1 MRRMIW
7 RERVWQRLL
16 ATSSDASQIVIR
28 VLKKRWVQTH
38 VDDVAGLYIP
48 CTPPIQPLYTPIH
61 PLYTPY
67 TPAVQPPYTPH
78 TPPRHPL
85 YTPYARPVHPNIW
98 QAQP

>member
-48 CTPPIQPLYTPIH
+48 FTPPIH
-61 PLYTPY
+61 PLYNPHR
-67 TPAVQPPYTPH
+67 PPIP
-78 TPPRHPL
+78 PL
-85 YTPYARPVHPNIW
+85 YTPCTPPMHALYTPIYGRPNLE
-98 QAQP
+98 